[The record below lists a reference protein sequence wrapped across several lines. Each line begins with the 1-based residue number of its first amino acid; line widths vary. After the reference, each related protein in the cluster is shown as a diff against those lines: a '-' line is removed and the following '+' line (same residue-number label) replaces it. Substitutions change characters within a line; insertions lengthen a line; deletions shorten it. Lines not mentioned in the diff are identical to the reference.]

1 MGAGD
6 GLQMGV
12 HHRMVVGQTGAE
24 QVGALL
30 GQEHGA
36 PLSHAQHLIR
46 RGEDVRRP
54 ADVVGPDQLQGLG
67 HGVPVDDVE
76 LLAQL
81 LNGVLRRDLALRRG
95 GVHPSGGGVGDGQ
108 LEGVVALVVQPAAEA
123 GDGGLRHAA
132 LLRQLGDGHELGLLL
147 VGHHI
152 VGHPLLRAGE
162 LIVFTVDLFKDI
174 SKGHAGLLLHGS
186 HCGTGLRPAWPG
198 SGPASGRT

>member
-1 MGAGD
+1 MGIGGPGGFGETGDEDDLGLPLPDDLQVFQQLLGGAGVGVVEHRVLVRQMGAGD
-6 GLQMGV
+6 GLQVGV
-12 HHRMVVGQTGAE
+12 HHRMVVGQAGAE

-46 RGEDVRRP
+46 RGEDIRRP

-108 LEGVVALVVQPAAEA
+108 LEGVVAM
-123 GDGGLRHAA
+123 
-132 LLRQLGDGHELGLLL
+132 
-147 VGHHI
+147 
-152 VGHPLLRAGE
+152 
-162 LIVFTVDLFKDI
+162 
-174 SKGHAGLLLHGS
+174 
-186 HCGTGLRPAWPG
+186 
-198 SGPASGRT
+198 